1 MDIRIKKS
9 INVLT
14 QIIDDLG
21 LDNPKQ
27 FSDSLDFERPERIYK
42 ILRGKS
48 AVSRNLA
55 EIINSKYPQY
65 KIDWLLTGEGA
76 MKKGKGGEELQAN
89 EEQADYKLNDVQAMH
104 QDLKKDLNSIAEGMI
119 KNFEVISTGIMQGLM
134 DQRKLL
140 DWTEKIDPDKINKS
154 SEKLDEFLKQ
164 NK

>member
-14 QIIDDLG
+14 QIIEDLG
-21 LDNPKQ
+21 FDNPKQ
-27 FSDSLDFERPERIYK
+27 FSDSLGFERPERIYK
-42 ILRGKS
+42 ILRGNT

-65 KIDWLLTGEGA
+65 KIDWLLTGEGEMLKSLETQSNIA
-76 MKKGKGGEELQAN
+76 DPA
-89 EEQADYKLNDVQAMH
+89 ADYKLNDVQAMH
-104 QDLKKDLNSIAEGMI
+104 QDLKKDLNILAEGMI
-119 KNFEVISTGIMQGLM
+119 KNFEVISTGVMQGLM

-154 SEKLDEFLKQ
+154 SKALDEFLKQ
-164 NK
+164 NQ

>member
-14 QIIDDLG
+14 QIIEDLG
-21 LDNPKQ
+21 FDNPKQ
-27 FSDSLDFERPERIYK
+27 FSDSLGFERPERIYK
-42 ILRGKS
+42 ILRGNT

-65 KIDWLLTGEGA
+65 KIDWLLTGEGEMLKSLETQSNIA
-76 MKKGKGGEELQAN
+76 DPA
-89 EEQADYKLNDVQAMH
+89 ADYKLNDVQAMH
-104 QDLKKDLNSIAEGMI
+104 QDLKKDLNSLAEGMI
-119 KNFEVISTGIMQGLM
+119 KNFEVISTGVMQGLM

-154 SEKLDEFLKQ
+154 SEKLEEFLKQ